1 MSIFLGQGRAHSYFL
16 FGNLPNFSNTAG
28 YKMGKKKKGSKKG
41 KGKKGKVAKEDPAV
55 TKALAL
61 ADSKAAE
68 KRKQSIE
75 GVQWVNRT
83 RLWFEKH
90 RAQTFDVLRQLDS
103 DKDGILSSEEFA
115 EGMKKMDITLDEEEL
130 ETLVLSVDFESDD
143 KIKYCEPPQ
152 LFKCYGGS
160 LQELINSG
168 LERVMMNHRQDIAE
182 IEDEHDAEIA
192 EIKAASGAPAPAE
205 DGGEGGEGGDD
216 GGGDGAA
223 APEEAAAEPAAEPA
237 A

>member
-1 MSIFLGQGRAHSYFL
+1 
-16 FGNLPNFSNTAG
+16 
-28 YKMGKKKKGSKKG
+28 MGKKKKGSKKG
-41 KGKKGKVAKEDPAV
+41 KGKKGKAPKEDPLV

-61 ADSKAAE
+61 ADAKAAE
-68 KRKQSIE
+68 KRKQIIE

-90 RAQTFDVLRQLDS
+90 RAQTYDTLRQLDS
-103 DKDGILSSEEFA
+103 DADGILSGEQFA
-115 EGMKKMDITLDEEEL
+115 EGMKRMNITLDEEEL

-143 KIKYCEPPQ
+143 RIKYCEPPQ

-192 EIKAASGAPAPAE
+192 EIKAASGAPPPGE
-205 DGGEGGEGGDD
+205 GEGGGDD
-216 GGGDGAA
+216 AA
-223 APEEAAAEPAAEPA
+223 APEAAAEPEPAAEPA